1 VLRALLAWQLTH
13 SELALAYV
21 NLVVALP
28 MLFGS
33 LFAGALIDRLERRRL
48 VIVSQVLIMAD
59 ELIVLVLLL
68 LGQLQ
73 FWHLLATAFVLGV
86 LYPFVMPTRTAM
98 IYGLVGRDKL
108 ANAMALQAGT
118 LSVGRITGPALAGAL
133 VPLIT
138 MEGSYTVTI
147 ILYVISTAAMWKLPV
162 SPPEA
167 KSQKSLFGD
176 VAYSFTYVAKHRDI
190 LLCVLFGIVPLL
202 LILPAIS
209 LMVVFAEDVWK
220 VGDHGLGLL
229 MSTVGIGGIAGS
241 LIVARM
247 GDHSRRG
254 RMMVVAALWFGVFL
268 AAFSLSPW
276 FLLALPLLLLANMCS
291 NISLTLNNTLVQLL
305 ADNEVRGRMS
315 SLTMVSMG
323 LTPLAVL
330 PIAYAA
336 EIYGIDHTLFAGCVI
351 LLVVVAAFHW
361 LSPTLR
367 GLDAR
372 MLETHRARIE
382 RGLA

>member
-1 VLRALLAWQLTH
+1 
-13 SELALAYV
+13 
-21 NLVVALP
+21 
-28 MLFGS
+28 
-33 LFAGALIDRLERRRL
+33 
-48 VIVSQVLIMAD
+48 
-59 ELIVLVLLL
+59 
-68 LGQLQ
+68 
-73 FWHLLATAFVLGV
+73 VLGV

-133 VPLIT
+133 VPLIAI
-138 MEGSYTVTI
+138 EGAYIVTI
-147 ILYVISTAAMWKLPV
+147 VLYVISTAAMLKLPASRV
-162 SPPEA
+162 EA

-176 VAYSFTYVAKHRDI
+176 VAYSFTYVAQHRDI

-241 LIVARM
+241 LVVARM
-247 GDHSRRG
+247 GDHSRRVHF
-254 RMMVVAALWFGVFL
+254 MVVAALLFGVFL

-305 ADNEVRGRMS
+305 ADNDVRGRMS

-330 PIAYAA
+330 PIAWAA
-336 EIYGIDHTLFAGCVI
+336 ERYGIDHTLFAGCVI
-351 LLVVVAAFHW
+351 LLVIVAAFFV

-372 MLETHRARIE
+372 MLAAHRAQLE
-382 RGLA
+382 RGLS